1 MIITLFPSIETMDG
15 SSNHSSIIISDGG
28 ADNAGSKS
36 KFQEKIVP
44 SSAAQLSITV
54 KVHSPFREVPN
65 KSLKEDPLE
74 AP

>member
-1 MIITLFPSIETMDG
+1 MDG
-15 SSNHSSIIISDGG
+15 SSNQTCEIISDGG

-36 KFQEKIVP
+36 RFQEKIVP

-54 KVHSPFREVPN
+54 KVQSPFNKVPKRSAN
-65 KSLKEDPLE
+65 DDPFD